1 MWGGLH
7 VICVDVVAAAAH
19 RTTVGI
25 SALLQ
30 HRGRQV
36 WKRLSN
42 NSIERSLQIQLLE
55 YISRPL
61 QRLIQRYSDMT
72 FDAVTAATTAM
83 VGTAG

>member
-42 NSIERSLQIQLLE
+42 NSLLMKGV
-55 YISRPL
+55 YRHN
-61 QRLIQRYSDMT
+61 YSSMYHDHYNGLYS
-72 FDAVTAATTAM
+72 
-83 VGTAG
+83 GTAT